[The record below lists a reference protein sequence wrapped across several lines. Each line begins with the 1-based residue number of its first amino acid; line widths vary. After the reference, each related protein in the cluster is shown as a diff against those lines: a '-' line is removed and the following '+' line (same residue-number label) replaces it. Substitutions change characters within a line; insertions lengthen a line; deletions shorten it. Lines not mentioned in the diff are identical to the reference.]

1 MESILPE
8 LQKTSREA
16 AKLRRA
22 PHSQRAK
29 VLTGLAGLL
38 TENMALILAENRK
51 DLDRMDQGD
60 PKYDRL
66 LLNETRVQALA
77 DSLREVSRLE
87 DPAGKVLLEKT
98 LSNGIRLKKVTTPM
112 GVVGTIFESRPNVT
126 IDVAALCLLS
136 GNAAVL
142 KGGKEA
148 GYSNRVFVEL
158 IHQALR
164 QNGLPEEAVLLLPTD
179 RKFMTELLQADRYVD
194 LIIPRGSQGLI
205 SFVRENSRIPTIET
219 GAGVCHVYVEK
230 TADADMAAEII
241 VNARASR
248 PSVCNSLDCV
258 ILDAAVAGELIPKLK
273 AGFEKYAIEVFADEA
288 ALPYFQKEGFRVNAA
303 RAEDFGK
310 EWLDFKISVKTVNS
324 PDEALDHIREYSSR
338 HSEAIVTRDQ
348 ELAHRFLDEVDAAA
362 VYHNASTR
370 FTDGGE
376 FGLGAEIGI
385 STQKL
390 HARGPFALE
399 KLVTEKWVAVG
410 DGQVR
415 W

>member
-1 MESILPE
+1 MESIIPE

-16 AKLRRA
+16 ARLRRSTR
-22 PHSQRAK
+22 SQRAK
-29 VLTGLAGLL
+29 VLRDLADLL
-38 TENMALILAENRK
+38 RENVSLILSENRM
-51 DLDRMDQGD
+51 DLDRMDKED

-66 LLNETRVQALA
+66 LLNEARIHTLA
-77 DSLREVSRLE
+77 DSLQEISRLE

-98 LSNGIRLKKVTTPM
+98 LPNGIRLKKVTTPM

-126 IDVAALCLLS
+126 IDVASLCLLS

-148 GYSNRVFVEL
+148 SFSNRVFVKL
-158 IHQALR
+158 IHQALE
-164 QNGLPEEAVLLLPTD
+164 QNGLPEEIVLLLPSD

-230 TADADMAAEII
+230 TADTDMAAQII
-241 VNARASR
+241 VNAKASR

-258 ILDAAVAGELIPKLK
+258 IVDTAVAGELIPKLK
-273 AGFEKYAIEVFADEA
+273 AGFDKYHIEVFADEA
-288 ALPYFQKEGFRVNAA
+288 SFPGFQKEGFRVNPA
-303 RAEDFGK
+303 REEDFGK
-310 EWLDFKISVKTVNS
+310 EWLDFKVSVKTVNS
-324 PDEALDHIREYSSR
+324 TDEALDHIREYSSR

-348 ELAHRFLDEVDAAA
+348 AIAERFLEEVDAAA
-362 VYHNASTR
+362 VYHNTSTR

-399 KLVTEKWVAVG
+399 KLVTEKWVGVG

>member
-22 PHSQRAK
+22 PHALRAK
-29 VLTGLAGLL
+29 VLTDLAGLL
-38 TENMALILAENRK
+38 LENSAFILAENRK
-51 DLDRMDQGD
+51 DLDRMDRED

-66 LLNETRVQALA
+66 LLNETRIRALA
-77 DSLREVSRLE
+77 DSLLQVSRLE

-98 LSNGIRLKKVTTPM
+98 LSNGIRLKKITTPM

-148 GYSNRVFVEL
+148 SYSNQIFVEL
-158 IHQALR
+158 IHRALR
-164 QNGLPEEAVLLLPTD
+164 QNGLPEETVLLLPTD
-179 RKFMTELLQADRYVD
+179 RKFMTELLQAERYVD

-230 TADADMAAEII
+230 TADTDMAAEII
-241 VNARASR
+241 VNAKASR

-258 ILDAAVAGELIPKLK
+258 LLDASVAGELIPRLK
-273 AGFEKYAIEVFADEA
+273 AGFKKYAIEVFADA
-288 ALPYFQKEGFRVNAA
+288 ASLPYFEKEGFKVNPA
-303 RAEDFGK
+303 REEDFGK
-310 EWLDFKISVKTVNS
+310 EWLDFKVSVKTVNN

-338 HSEAIVTRDQ
+338 HSEAIVTQDQ
-348 ELAHRFLDEVDAAA
+348 ELAGRFLQEVDAAA

>member
-22 PHSQRAK
+22 PHALRAK
-29 VLTGLAGLL
+29 VLTDLAGLL
-38 TENMALILAENRK
+38 LENSAFILAENRR
-51 DLDRMDQGD
+51 DLDRMDRED

-66 LLNETRVQALA
+66 LLNETRIRALA
-77 DSLREVSRLE
+77 DSLLQVSRLE

-98 LSNGIRLKKVTTPM
+98 LPNGIRLKKITPPI

-148 GYSNRVFVEL
+148 SYSNQIFVEL
-158 IHQALR
+158 IHRALR
-164 QNGLPEEAVLLLPTD
+164 QNGLPEETVLLLPTD
-179 RKFMTELLQADRYVD
+179 RKFMTELLQAERYVD

-230 TADADMAAEII
+230 TADTDMAAEII
-241 VNARASR
+241 VNAKASR

-258 ILDAAVAGELIPKLK
+258 LLDASVAGELIPRLK
-273 AGFEKYAIEVFADEA
+273 AGFEKYAIEVFADA
-288 ALPYFQKEGFRVNAA
+288 ASLPYFEKEGFRVNPA
-303 RAEDFGK
+303 REEDFGK
-310 EWLDFKISVKTVNS
+310 EWLDFKVSVKTVNS

-338 HSEAIVTRDQ
+338 HSEAIVTQDQ
-348 ELAHRFLDEVDAAA
+348 ELAGRFLQEVDAAA
-362 VYHNASTR
+362 VYHNASAR

>member
-1 MESILPE
+1 
-8 LQKTSREA
+8 
-16 AKLRRA
+16 
-22 PHSQRAK
+22 
-29 VLTGLAGLL
+29 VLTDLAGLL
-38 TENMALILAENRK
+38 TENTALILAENRK
-51 DLDRMDQGD
+51 DLDRMDRED

-66 LLNETRVQALA
+66 LLNEDRIRSLA

-98 LSNGIRLKKVTTPM
+98 LPNGIRLKKVTTPM

-148 GYSNRVFVEL
+148 DYSNRVFVQL

-164 QNGLPEEAVLLLPTD
+164 QNGLPEEVVLLLPTD
-179 RKFMTELLQADRYVD
+179 RKFMIELLQADRYVD

-205 SFVRENSRIPTIET
+205 NFVRENSRIPTIET
-219 GAGVCHVYVEK
+219 GAGVCHVYVDK
-230 TADADMAAEII
+230 TADTGMAAEII
-241 VNARASR
+241 VNAKASR
-248 PSVCNSLDCV
+248 PSVCNSLDCM
-258 ILDAAVAGELIPKLK
+258 ILDAAIAGELIPKLK

-288 ALPYFQKEGFRVNAA
+288 ALPYFEQEGFRVN
-303 RAEDFGK
+303 RAGQEDFGK
-310 EWLDFKISVKTVNS
+310 EWLDFKVSVKTVSS

-348 ELAHRFLDEVDAAA
+348 ALAERFLDEVDAAA

-410 DGQVR
+410 EGQVR